1 MPPVFYGLSLI
12 ILCVVGFII
21 VATIFWVWMLID
33 CIMNKR
39 ITDTQKIAWIIA
51 LIFTHLIGA
60 LLYLCFGRSS
70 QKVQNSY
77 QPYVQPQA
85 RPVPQAPMYNPY
97 QQGYQAARPA
107 PPPSQPGFVPPAPV
121 VPYEQNPPLDY
132 EQPQAMYPHEQNN
145 NE

>member
-1 MPPVFYGLSLI
+1 MPTVFYGLSLI

-21 VATIFWVWMLID
+21 VATLFWVWMLID
-33 CIMNKR
+33 CIMNKSISDR
-39 ITDTQKIAWIIA
+39 QKIAWIIV

-60 LLYLCFGRSS
+60 LLYLCFGRSP
-70 QKVQNSY
+70 QKVQTGY
-77 QPYVQPQA
+77 QAYVPPQA
-85 RPVPQAPMYNPY
+85 RPVPPTPMYTSY

-107 PPPSQPGFVPPAPV
+107 PAPYQPGSVPPAPV
-121 VPYEQNPPLDY
+121 VPYEQNLPVDY